1 MSNTAY
7 RFVWSTAA
15 LLCGA
20 YLLIFLLLAPLPLQD
35 YPNHLARAFVMNDL
49 LFHDGARF
57 GAVFEYH
64 FLAVPYI
71 LNDWLLSLLI
81 EFGGEQKAA
90 AAWPAVVFLSL
101 PCALLYY
108 MRNLKIQR
116 EQQVLAFLLSLYLA
130 TNAFFLR
137 GFLAFSLGLASIL
150 TVVAQVRMMRERTRP
165 GLLLYM
171 AYSAALAAAYLI
183 HLTTLVFIAAAVGAT
198 ALLRL
203 RGQRSFRWRREF
215 LIYLPIA
222 MLMIWHFLL
231 HDAVPGLGETENSWG
246 SVLAKF
252 QHLDWDFIRFTRRSD
267 RVLLCIGIFA
277 CVWQRFW
284 RQTGTAATLQANE
297 MALLALVF
305 VAIYFAL
312 PPILGN
318 ATWVDVRALPLIAVF
333 AMLACLTQLDDA
345 LSQPRKAVIFVG
357 IASAAVLALA
367 NLIYLASHLQRL
379 EQKITDYRAVIA
391 VLPKDS
397 WVFPVYTNIT
407 ERPIKSTFHAA
418 SFALIDRQA
427 LTPYLFSRN
436 LGDPMQYFSYRN
448 KPYAPDEDW
457 YTDVH
462 SEPVDWQ
469 AIARD
474 YDFVL
479 VTKPFD
485 LRRIPIS
492 TGPIFENSA
501 AALFTTG
508 RTTSI
513 SAQGTAH

>member
-1 MSNTAY
+1 LGLHSFHSALGS
-7 RFVWSTAA
+7 RAA
-15 LLCGA
+15 VHWHFCLC
-20 YLLIFLLLAPLPLQD
+20 LAKI
-35 YPNHLARAFVMNDL
+35 LATDRHCCDASGQR
-49 LFHDGARF
+49 DG
-57 GAVFEYH
+57 
-64 FLAVPYI
+64 P
-71 LNDWLLSLLI
+71 
-81 EFGGEQKAA
+81 
-90 AAWPAVVFLSL
+90 
-101 PCALLYY
+101 PCACF
-108 MRNLKIQR
+108 RR
-116 EQQVLAFLLSLYLA
+116 YL
-130 TNAFFLR
+130 FR
-137 GFLAFSLGLASIL
+137 
-150 TVVAQVRMMRERTRP
+150 VAADP
-165 GLLLYM
+165 
-171 AYSAALAAAYLI
+171 
-183 HLTTLVFIAAAVGAT
+183 
-198 ALLRL
+198 
-203 RGQRSFRWRREF
+203 
-215 LIYLPIA
+215 
-222 MLMIWHFLL
+222 
-231 HDAVPGLGETENSWG
+231 
-246 SVLAKF
+246 
-252 QHLDWDFIRFTRRSD
+252 
-267 RVLLCIGIFA
+267 C
-277 CVWQRFW
+277 
-284 RQTGTAATLQANE
+284 
-297 MALLALVF
+297 
-305 VAIYFAL
+305 
-312 PPILGN
+312 N

-333 AMLACLTQLDDA
+333 AMLGCLTQLDDA